1 MASWIKYF
9 IRWVS
14 RPARA
19 QSCSVLGS
27 SPDRAIKTASIATPS
42 GPPTSRQCSLNMS
55 ARDLT
60 VVLSSI
66 WRSDPVGLLA
76 ARHFDVPFDDVC
88 PDMPDAPR
96 CEEILSWLRKHPD
109 VTRYVVLDDSDDCLD
124 ALPLFQPSAHTGL

>member
-1 MASWIKYF
+1 
-9 IRWVS
+9 
-14 RPARA
+14 
-19 QSCSVLGS
+19 
-27 SPDRAIKTASIATPS
+27 
-42 GPPTSRQCSLNMS
+42 MS

-124 ALPLFQPSAHTGL
+124 ALPLFQPSAHTGLTPQIAEGIEAFLAGRSDKDMRASAITRFGQNIHALFKREKS